1 MALDYLNRKD
11 TLENTMISNFK
22 LIREME
28 GYGEGVA
35 GALAGA
41 AGSIGKGTF
50 KASLAVGKGAYNK
63 FTPERV
69 KFIVNKIAAIIKKIL
84 GSIKKMIQ
92 NLYNLVLG
100 ADKRLASML
109 DSLKKSIG
117 KASSGRYPKV
127 MKIIDLDSLN
137 EIGLNNQGENTRIT
151 IMRNF
156 LNKIKEEGSLLKD
169 LDFSSKEN
177 IMSSIGSLLTR
188 LNGSE
193 VKDVTPES
201 ITNHIRNNLYIFD
214 GIEKQK
220 KSKKTKTNVFSWN
233 KETAISEVKKTL
245 KKYAGNEVY
254 PVLEEVIRKLIEII
268 EPISKLQVVEFL
280 RGERENVDK
289 LENAINK
296 YLEEF
301 KKAEFE
307 KAEKEKAS
315 VEYKNKQQPKQI
327 ESGKKEEPKE
337 MRDVTDSAVSSKGE
351 SLLMDFYDSIG
362 YFGYAEGIYGDNNS
376 NSNNSTNNKE
386 GGEGELPEEAEALK
400 TLLVEYSKSLNN
412 TIGNISKFYGDLIF
426 VSKKTLND
434 YFKVTK

>member
-11 TLENTMISNFK
+11 TLENTMISNYK

-28 GYGEGVA
+28 GFGEGIGGV
-35 GALAGA
+35 A
-41 AGSIGKGTF
+41 AGVTKGTF

-151 IMRNF
+151 IMSNF

-201 ITNHIRNNLYIFD
+201 ITNHIRNNLYIFE

-220 KSKKTKTNVFSWN
+220 KSKKTKTNIFSWD
-233 KETAISEVKKTL
+233 KETAISEVKKCL
-245 KKYAGNEVY
+245 KKYAGDEVY
-254 PVLEEVIRKLIEII
+254 PVLEEVIKKLIEII

-315 VEYKNKQQPKQI
+315 VEYKNKQQPKQV
-327 ESGKKEEPKE
+327 ETEKKEEPKE
-337 MRDVTDSAVSSKGE
+337 MRDVTNSAVSGKGE

-362 YFGYAEGIYGDNNS
+362 YFGYAEGIYGDSNS

>member
-69 KFIVNKIAAIIKKIL
+69 KFNVNKIAAIIKKIL

-245 KKYAGNEVY
+245 KKYDGNEVY

>member
-41 AGSIGKGTF
+41 AGSIGNGTF

-151 IMRNF
+151 IMSNF